1 MNYIATEIG
10 PDYWV
15 RLCPVFGRR
24 EDELLATTVLTL
36 FDENSSNHFYISLG
50 VQIFNHVFFW
60 FN

>member
-50 VQIFNHVFFW
+50 VQIFNFF
-60 FN
+60 